1 MEGSFAGKPSDMN
14 MKRSLASIALAGT
27 VALTAIPVAPALADG
42 AASTRNI
49 IGGAAVIGGTLLII
63 NHNKQVHA
71 KEDQMASAQAQADEN
86 ANDAQAAYA
95 SERKAYLAQ
104 VAINGEYKHEVAL
117 QHKLIVQ
124 MRNQLASNQQ
134 PGNVSAAPAAP
145 ARVATVSYG
154 WGSL

>member
-1 MEGSFAGKPSDMN
+1 MN
-14 MKRSLASIALAGT
+14 MKRTLASIALTGT
-27 VALTAIPVAPALADG
+27 VALTAIPAAPALADG

-86 ANDAQAAYA
+86 ANNAQAAYE
-95 SERKAYLAQ
+95 SERKAYQAQ

-124 MRNQLASNQQ
+124 MRNQLAANQRS
-134 PGNVSAAPAAP
+134 GNVSAAPATP
-145 ARVATVSYG
+145 ARVATTSYG
-154 WGSL
+154 WGTL